1 MFKKILLCNLPN
13 KPHIQVLIVICEIHE
28 FHRHFLT
35 WCSYPS
41 LTGDLSLVGY
51 GVYIDHLLLGR
62 TFVFGLHTKKTL
74 KTLKTTK
81 KTF

>member
-1 MFKKILLCNLPN
+1 MNF
-13 KPHIQVLIVICEIHE
+13 IVI
-28 FHRHFLT
+28 FFT
-35 WCSYPS
+35 WCSCPS

-81 KTF
+81 KLFLNL

>member
-1 MFKKILLCNLPN
+1 MFKKNLLCNLPN

-28 FHRHFLT
+28 FHRHFFT
-35 WCSYPS
+35 WCSCPS

-81 KTF
+81 NFF